1 MFLIITLRIL
11 LVYSN
16 IQANIAIKRVSF
28 INKPLFPFWRSLYE
42 VLRRTCTYFPIN
54 SFSHDSRKLRRE
66 KRKLKKPSRV
76 VSSSSLQFLFCFSL
90 IITTKTYWR

>member
-28 INKPLFPFWRSLYE
+28 INKPFFSFLEEFMRSSETYMYLFS
-42 VLRRTCTYFPIN
+42 N
-54 SFSHDSRKLRRE
+54 
-66 KRKLKKPSRV
+66 
-76 VSSSSLQFLFCFSL
+76 Q
-90 IITTKTYWR
+90 

>member
-28 INKPLFPFWRSLYE
+28 INKPLFPFWRSLCE

-66 KRKLKKPSRV
+66 KRKLKKAFESCKFFQLLI
-76 VSSSSLQFLFCFSL
+76 SFLFQSY
-90 IITTKTYWR
+90 TYNKT

>member
-16 IQANIAIKRVSF
+16 IQANIATKRVSF
-28 INKPLFPFWRSLYE
+28 INKPLFPFWRSLCE

-76 VSSSSLQFLFCFSL
+76 VSSSSF
-90 IITTKTYWR
+90 